1 MPTITRATHWRHAG
15 RVPFAVWQKRIN
27 DAGGLSRVAT
37 YEVWNEAGDDSA
49 LMLEFL
55 REESSYASD
64 FAAIPASSNNPWNLQ
79 IAGVGLKFSSIV
91 ECVRAWR
98 ERLYSPIYKSGVYL
112 RTQTI
117 SELIRVY
124 APASDGNDTEGYI
137 RGVVDGMN
145 RNGFDPPVTTPSTD
159 PEPIPG
165 EGAPMAQPIDLIKDY
180 LVEAPVT
187 KQYPGQGYS
196 VGSRNIVGLVEHET
210 QGVMTGPDRQ
220 RFFSCPGGERCADA
234 LVDFGIAQNGKIY
247 RFQDPF
253 TTNRI
258 PYASGGSASA
268 ITQVARK
275 ATAQMGNP
283 AGGVNAI
290 YAAVEIEKN
299 RGAAMNPA
307 QIEATARLLAY
318 ICAMNEYPADDWKYP
333 EVLRNN
339 VPTSTNHSDLY
350 TSTNCR
356 INDDDRARFE
366 VRCTELLRAYYA
378 NVIPDSDD
386 EEPTTPPPPSEIIPG
401 VDLAIAKRLFGSVK
415 GEDGRTYSYDPNGS
429 VSTLWRNRGVSTG
442 MWPRLEEVWSY
453 DSGNRRYFLFEDG
466 MVILAT
472 KGSDP
477 QWLKQEAA

>member
-1 MPTITRATHWRHAG
+1 MPTITRDTHWRHAG

-27 DAGGLSRVAT
+27 DAGGLSEAAQ
-37 YEVWNEAGDDSA
+37 YDVWLALGDDSA
-49 LMLEFL
+49 LALEML
-55 REESSYASD
+55 RAESSYASNFD
-64 FAAIPASSNNPWNLQ
+64 KIPASKKNPWNLQ
-79 IAGVGLKFSSIV
+79 IAGQGLSFPTIQAAAL
-91 ECVRAWR
+91 AWR
-98 ERLYSPIYKSGVYL
+98 ARLYDSLYKQGIYT
-112 RTQTI
+112 RTNTI
-117 SELIRVY
+117 YELISTY
-124 APASDGNDTEGYI
+124 ASRSDGNDPEGYSDK
-137 RGVVDGMN
+137 VAAGMN

-220 RFFSCPGGERCADA
+220 RFFSCPNGERCNDA

-268 ITQVARK
+268 ITQTARK

-356 INDDDRARFE
+356 INDDDRAKFE
-366 VRCTELLRAYYA
+366 ARCTELLRAYYA
-378 NVIPDSDD
+378 NVIPDSDE
-386 EEPTTPPPPSEIIPG
+386 EEPTTPPPPPEIIPG

-429 VSTLWRNRGVSTG
+429 VSTLWRDRGVATG

-453 DSGNRRYFLFEDG
+453 TDGRRYFLFEDG
-466 MVILAT
+466 TVILAP
-472 KGSDP
+472 KGADP
-477 QWLKQEAA
+477 HWLKQEAA